1 MKRSYSFRKRLFAG
15 FLIVSLVPLL
25 ICSAMLLQIFRL
37 RMTSSADTQS
47 EQALD
52 ESILAL
58 DKLDAGI
65 RGAVQALCAQE
76 GVSVTVVPGGDCYY
90 HPGRSARLMHG
101 ETVIATLGQVH
112 PDIAQAMDLP
122 EITLLAEVDMVA
134 LYACAQPMGQ
144 VKPISRMQAV
154 SRDIALV
161 MPDAQPLGPVM
172 DAIRHAAGEWLED
185 IRLFDVFRGVQ
196 VGLGMKS
203 AAFSLTF
210 RAPDQTLTEDHL
222 APVMKK
228 VMKVCREKFGAEIR
242 S

>member
-1 MKRSYSFRKRLFAG
+1 M
-15 FLIVSLVPLL
+15 
-25 ICSAMLLQIFRL
+25 
-37 RMTSSADTQS
+37 
-47 EQALD
+47 
-52 ESILAL
+52 
-58 DKLDAGI
+58 
-65 RGAVQALCAQE
+65 
-76 GVSVTVVPGGDCYY
+76 PGGDCYY